1 MKFELTNP
9 QITLIKQIIERDL
22 DNQTNQLK
30 EYKLCLEEGI
40 VCQDE
45 YNLKITK
52 KELQK
57 RIDSLQ
63 FLINHLETWMKC
75 LVLKKLIMSN
85 NSNRLLFSLRFII
98 S

>member
-22 DNQTNQLK
+22 CNQTNQLK
-30 EYKLCLEEGI
+30 EYKICLEEGFT
-40 VCQDE
+40 CQDE
-45 YNLKITK
+45 YNLKIRQE
-52 KELQK
+52 ELRK

-63 FLINHLETWMKC
+63 ILINHLETLDEM
-75 LVLKKLIMSN
+75 
-85 NSNRLLFSLRFII
+85 FSIKDL